1 MCIHCISSPLID
13 AYELV
18 FCYKLPDG
26 LLQALPL
33 GRRRAKAV
41 ADDHF
46 RRLAFGAKKTAS
58 ALLL

>member
-1 MCIHCISSPLID
+1 MRMNSFFVINCRM
-13 AYELV
+13 AY
-18 FCYKLPDG
+18 YKLFHLAG
-26 LLQALPL
+26 A
-33 GRRRAKAV
+33 RAKAV